1 MEEKEEKEADSIV
14 LLKGK
19 WQNSKGQGTYYR
31 VGKMGVNRER
41 VSELRIAHPDWTLQK
56 IADGVGITK
65 ERVRQLLVLQ
75 GLPTRHV

>member
-1 MEEKEEKEADSIV
+1 M

-19 WQNSKGQGTYYR
+19 WQNSKGQGTYDK
-31 VGKMGVNRER
+31 VGRLGINRGK
-41 VSELRIAHPDWTLQK
+41 VATLRKDHPDWTLQK

-75 GLPTRHV
+75 GLPTRHR